1 MLVFLKRIVPRS
13 IVRFFGPF
21 YHWALAR
28 LAAYWYGYPSRG
40 MTVIGI
46 TGTNGKSTVV
56 ELLARILEEARFRVA
71 SVSSIR
77 FKIMDEWWPNE
88 LKMTMPGRF
97 FLQRFL
103 ARAKRKGATH
113 AVLEVTSQGI
123 KQFRHCGIDWDVLLL
138 TNITRE
144 HIEAHGSFEKYQKTK
159 EKVFEQLEKTYRK
172 EEIPKIII
180 VNEDDKHALE
190 FLKYN
195 ADKKLRYSLKNINYI
210 FEKDGMKIMIEDIV
224 IKTKL
229 SGEFNIYNIMA
240 AVTLARSLN
249 IGFEEIQRAISKIDS
264 IPGRFEFIQHEPF
277 TVVVDY
283 AHTPDALRKVY
294 ETLKNNNL
302 ICVLG
307 AAGGGRDKW
316 KRRELGQIAD
326 EFCNEIILTNEDPY
340 DEDPNQILS
349 EIESGI
355 SAKPVLKILD
365 RKEAIAKAIDDA
377 QRGDNVIIT
386 GKGSEPWM
394 MGPKGTKLPWDDR
407 NITREVLKAR
417 DEVYGL

>member
-1 MLVFLKRIVPRS
+1 MPVFLKRIVPRS
-13 IVRFFGPF
+13 IVRFFGPA

-56 ELLARILEEARFRVA
+56 ELSARILEEARFRVA

-77 FKIMDEWWPNE
+77 FKIMNEWWPND

-113 AVLEVTSQGI
+113 VVLEVTSQGI
-123 KQFRHCGIDWDVLLL
+123 KQFRHRGIEWDVLLL

-159 EKVFEQLEKTYRK
+159 EKVFEQLIKTYRK
-172 EEIPKIII
+172 KEIPKIII

-195 ADKKLRYSLKNINYI
+195 ADKKLKYSLKNIDYI
-210 FEKDGMKIMIEDIV
+210 LEKDGIKITIEDIV

-229 SGEFNIYNIMA
+229 SGRFNIYNIMA
-240 AVTLARSLN
+240 AITLARSLN
-249 IGFEEIQRAISKIDS
+249 IGWEEIQRAISKIDS

-294 ETLKNNNL
+294 EALKNNNL

-326 EFCNEIILTNEDPY
+326 EFCKEIILTNEDPY

-365 RKEAIAKAIDDA
+365 REEAIKKAILNVRSGDA
-377 QRGDNVIIT
+377 VIIT
-386 GKGSEPWM
+386 GKGSESWM
-394 MGPKGTKLPWDDR
+394 MGPRGTKLPWDDR

-417 DEVYGL
+417 DEAYGL

>member
-1 MLVFLKRIVPRS
+1 MLVFLKRMVPRS
-13 IVRFFGPF
+13 IVRFFGPV

-56 ELLARILEEARFRVA
+56 ELSARILEEARFRVT

-77 FKIMDEWWPNE
+77 FKIMNEEWPNE

-113 AVLEVTSQGI
+113 AILEVTSQGI
-123 KQFRHCGIDWDVLLL
+123 KQFRHCGIEWDVLLL

-210 FEKDGMKIMIEDIV
+210 FEKDGMKIMIENIV

-249 IGFEEIQRAISKIDS
+249 IGFEEIQRAISRIDS

-294 ETLKNNNL
+294 EALKNNNL

-326 EFCNEIILTNEDPY
+326 EFCKEIILTNEDPY

-349 EIESGI
+349 EIKSGI

-377 QRGDNVIIT
+377 QGGDSVIIT

-417 DEVYGL
+417 DEAYGL